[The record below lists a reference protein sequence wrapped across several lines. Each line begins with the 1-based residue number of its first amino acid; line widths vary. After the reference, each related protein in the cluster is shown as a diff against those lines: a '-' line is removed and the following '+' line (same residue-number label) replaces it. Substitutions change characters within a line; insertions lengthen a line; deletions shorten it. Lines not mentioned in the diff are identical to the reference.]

1 MYSKLG
7 LATKITNISKM
18 MYFDSDD
25 QNFERLGAARLSV
38 YTDYGMQDQL
48 EALIAEFQNYYR
60 DRVNDNKN
68 DIVRAFADRDFEVIN
83 PLM

>member
-68 DIVRAFADRDFEVIN
+68 DIVRAFADRDLEVIN

>member
-1 MYSKLG
+1 
-7 LATKITNISKM
+7 
-18 MYFDSDD
+18 
-25 QNFERLGAARLSV
+25 
-38 YTDYGMQDQL
+38 MQDQL

>member
-7 LATKITNISKM
+7 LATKITNISNM

-25 QNFERLGAARLSV
+25 QNFERVGAARLSV